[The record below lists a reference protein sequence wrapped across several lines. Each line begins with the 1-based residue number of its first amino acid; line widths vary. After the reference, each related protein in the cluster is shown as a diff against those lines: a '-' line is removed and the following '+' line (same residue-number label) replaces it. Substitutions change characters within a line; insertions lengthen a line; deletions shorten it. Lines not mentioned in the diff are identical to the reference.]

1 LKDAQAALA
10 KFDALDRF
18 TIASKPVLVSFI
30 HAGVFIP
37 RGSNDED
44 PRYSFAATINT
55 SVRLAYWDLNAYASE
70 LMVCEAPPAG
80 SIVSMDQKAKVT
92 SAPSAEGAV
101 LSGKDPDNKPKKRKA
116 ESSTSGANK
125 KAMPSHLQFWK
136 DRHTEL
142 HGGETK
148 STIDNKSG
156 DGTGMASE
164 SKDRAPLAQSYAD
177 MTRKCCYLCS
187 RQFKTEAEV
196 NKHERLSQLHRDN
209 LNNETLKT
217 KAVAKLAKAGIT
229 PRDPASSKDA
239 PTNDS
244 TDYRDRAKERRAAYR
259 QPKKPKPGKQISD
272 NDEDHKNSEDDK
284 NRPRASKG
292 ASLLGKM
299 GWSEGQGLG
308 AQGTGMVAP
317 ISTEL
322 YAEGVGLGAAGGKLG
337 DAVEEADRRT
347 KNGYEAFLEKTR
359 EGARGRF
366 ESLKE

>member
-10 KFDALDRF
+10 KFDALDKF

-44 PRYSFAATINT
+44 PKYSFAATLNT
-55 SVRLAYWDLNAYASE
+55 SVRLAYWDLNAYAGE

-80 SIVSMDQKAKVT
+80 YIPSMEQKTK
-92 SAPSAEGAV
+92 APSNSAAEGT
-101 LSGKDPDNKPKKRKA
+101 LTSIELDSKTKKRKA
-116 ESSTSGANK
+116 EAGTSGANK

-142 HGGETK
+142 HGGESK
-148 STIDNKSG
+148 SVTDNKNGREAIKSFETQ
-156 DGTGMASE
+156 DS
-164 SKDRAPLAQSYAD
+164 SPLAQSYAD

-196 NKHERLSQLHRDN
+196 NKHERLSELHREN
-209 LNNETLKT
+209 LSNEQLKT

-229 PRDPASSKDA
+229 PRSHASNTDN
-239 PTNDS
+239 PTNDT

-259 QPKKPKPGKQISD
+259 QPKKPKQGKQISD
-272 NDEDHKNSEDDK
+272 NEEDHKNSDDDK
-284 NRPRASKG
+284 SKPRASKG

-322 YAEGVGLGAAGGKLG
+322 YAEGVGLGAAGAKLG
-337 DAVEEADRRT
+337 DAAEEAERRT